1 MRIKLLL
8 FGLFLSQTLI
18 SQSYTDSSRLL
29 EWADYYFMNEE
40 FDKALYLYLKL
51 GDSIPIKSRRNLSK
65 IYAQG
70 KQLEK
75 AALTLRPLV
84 DSDSA
89 EVKDYYYFAS
99 YLTDNDNLRDEYR
112 RKAIKLPI
120 EDPPL
125 EKIDTLKTSY
135 QLVPLSLNTEGSEFG
150 AHHIYYNNKNLLIY
164 SQKQSEDY
172 TVSLN
177 KKIRSK
183 YPIYNLY
190 QAKWDTKNLKA
201 SQPQAFPLGFNSVFQ
216 DGPSSWDSKTKI
228 FYLTRS
234 SQTIKKQKTIQLDLY
249 AGDLD
254 VNKKQTPL
262 PISVNIN
269 GYSTLHP
276 TVDVEKR
283 RLYFASDR
291 PNGFGGMDIYYAQIF
306 EDGNYGPAVNLG
318 PDINTSLDEI
328 FPFIHQG
335 NFLFYSSKTDNGN
348 LSPKLAVNTIAMRW
362 NVMNLP
368 SPFNSEQD
376 DFSISINNNLQ
387 YGLISSNRET
397 GMGDDDLYAFKFTPT
412 LMGLK
417 DVYVY
422 NPLDTLVVS
431 QNGILK
437 NDNKLMKSHDPMTV
451 LFSKKVELIDSVHF
465 GSLKLNSNGSFLYKN
480 KAPTQV
486 KDSFS
491 YAVKSKYGE
500 SQAIKVLLKRS
511 ELDKEKLPENI
522 KETFLPIFYEFNKF
536 NLLVEYKDRIEAV
549 VAALH
554 AQPNMIVEISSYTDC
569 RGSIDY
575 NHKLSNERNQTIINY
590 VRERIQNPDR
600 IFGKGYGEN
609 TVIGNTTLDYLV
621 ISGSYATIGNALNQQ
636 KNLESLGFKTQIK
649 ETSEKLF
656 QIIVGQTN
664 TYDDALKIIGVL
676 NEKGKE
682 GWVKL
687 CDCCDLT
694 KEEHQQKRRTDF
706 KIIKL

>member
-18 SQSYTDSSRLL
+18 SQSYTDSSRLMD
-29 EWADYYFMNEE
+29 WADYYFMNEDY
-40 FDKALYLYLKL
+40 DKALYLYLKL

-70 KQLEK
+70 EQLEK

-99 YLTDNDNLRDEYR
+99 YLTDNDKLKDEYI

-125 EKIDTLKTSY
+125 EKIDTLKSSY

-150 AHHIYYNNKNLLIY
+150 GHIINYNNKNILIY
-164 SQKQSEDY
+164 SQIQSNDY
-172 TVSLN
+172 TNSLN
-177 KKIRSK
+177 KKILSK
-183 YPIYNLY
+183 SPIYNLY
-190 QAKWDTKNLKA
+190 QAQWDTKKFKA
-201 SQPQAFPLGFNSVFQ
+201 SQPKAFPPGFNSVFQ

-228 FYLTRS
+228 LYFTRTN
-234 SQTIKKQKTIQLDLY
+234 QINKKQKTIQLDIY
-249 AGDLD
+249 AGDLAD
-254 VNKKQTPL
+254 DKKQAPI

-269 GYSTLHP
+269 GYSSLHP
-276 TVDVEKR
+276 TVDLEKR

-291 PNGFGGMDIYYAQIF
+291 PNGFGGIDLYYAEIL
-306 EDGNYGPAVNLG
+306 ENGNYGPAVNLG
-318 PDINTSLDEI
+318 PDINTPKDEI

-335 NFLFYSSKTDNGN
+335 NYLFYSSKGDNGN
-348 LSPKLAVNTIAMRW
+348 LSPKLAVNILAMRW

-368 SPFNSEQD
+368 SPFDSEQD
-376 DFSISINNNLQ
+376 DFSISVSKNLR

-397 GMGDDDLYAFKFTPT
+397 GMGDDDLYVFKFTPT
-412 LMGLK
+412 LVGLE

-422 NPLDTLVVS
+422 NPLDTLIVS

-437 NDNKLMKSHDPMTV
+437 NDTNLMMSHDPMTV
-451 LFSKKVELIDSVHF
+451 LFSKKVELVDSVHY
-465 GSLKLNSNGSFLYKN
+465 GSLKLNKNGSFLYKN
-480 KAPTQV
+480 KASTQV

-491 YAVKSKYGE
+491 YAVKSQYGK

-536 NLLVEYKDRIEAV
+536 DLLVDYKDRVEAV

-569 RGSIDY
+569 RGSEDY
-575 NHKLSNERNQTIINY
+575 NLKLSNKRNQTIINY
-590 VRERIQNPDR
+590 VRERIKNPDR
-600 IFGKGYGEN
+600 IFGKGYGEK
-609 TVIGNTTLDYLV
+609 TVRDNTTLDYLV
-621 ISGSYATIGNALNQQ
+621 ISGSYATIANALNQQ
-636 KNLESLGFKTQIK
+636 KDLESLGFKTQIK
-649 ETSEKLF
+649 ETNEKLF
-656 QIIVGQTN
+656 QILVRQTN
-664 TYDDALKIIGVL
+664 TYADALKIIGLL

-706 KIIKL
+706 TIIKL